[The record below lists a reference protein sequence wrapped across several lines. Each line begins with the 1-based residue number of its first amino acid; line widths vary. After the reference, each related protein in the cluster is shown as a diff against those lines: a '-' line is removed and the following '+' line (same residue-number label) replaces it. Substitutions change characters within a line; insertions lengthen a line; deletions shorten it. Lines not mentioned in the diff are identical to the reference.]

1 MARAAPQDRWPPQIS
16 RHNRQKPLPV
26 HHSSLLCTGP
36 ATISCIRRRGSLSD
50 CMQAA
55 TSRFSA
61 VLSVKKTESIRAARR
76 WSPLAT
82 SFATT
87 FDRFAALGT
96 RKNTGDSVKSET
108 AADNKRHTN
117 AHRPFTSHSPT
128 GSTIPPPP
136 PLFKNG
142 VNMRLFAPCYCFSRI
157 IIYLSLLTLSVIS
170 GGSPK
175 FGRVETPQ
183 RA

>member
-1 MARAAPQDRWPPQIS
+1 
-16 RHNRQKPLPV
+16 
-26 HHSSLLCTGP
+26 
-36 ATISCIRRRGSLSD
+36 
-50 CMQAA
+50 MQAA

-96 RKNTGDSVKSET
+96 RINTGDSVKSET

-117 AHRPFTSHSPT
+117 AHRPLTSHSPT

-136 PLFKNG
+136 PSHSELETT
-142 VNMRLFAPCYCFSRI
+142 S
-157 IIYLSLLTLSVIS
+157 TLSAGCGLYPNSSHCAELPAQRSVKPLGSTSTNKATVCEPWYLRSETPGCPTRADGLHASGS
-170 GGSPK
+170 GGAPK
-175 FGRVETPQ
+175 RYDTI
-183 RA
+183 ALA